1 MRLAERYILLTT
13 SPAAPNPQAHS
24 SSTFWNRNH
33 SRCRR
38 WPSMQRTRCRMAE
51 RRGTSPLK
59 RGAAVG
65 AAATLGLL
73 VVGLVGAGL
82 QLRSGAADAAARL
95 ERRAVALGELPRGD
109 VASLQRVLA
118 RSGVGARVIARNGRI
133 VAEAGPARL
142 WARGAAPWSG
152 RLAYA
157 GVGGSALEAG
167 AVEGRRPAGS
177 GRTLALR
184 EALPRAQTSV
194 SRTTALTIAAI
205 ALVLGLIAGALA
217 WWATR
222 RRLAETRRLA
232 VAAEAAAAGRPA
244 RLEPPAR
251 GDWRRLGGAIDAAGV
266 RVGELQAG
274 ADRELGVLTAAVEPL
289 PVAVMGRGPGGAPL
303 RNVALERMIGDLR
316 PPDREALERCIGE
329 VLGGEGA
336 AAERVTLSDGR
347 VLEVD
352 GWAVPGGRLAS
363 VCERTE
369 QERLAALRR
378 QLSGGA
384 ARQLRAPLDEIR
396 ARGAEVYQQ
405 VPAPAAP
412 AMQALLGAADRLDRV
427 VSMLLRGT
435 GHEARRPPRR
445 EALGV
450 AGFLWG
456 LAHEWDRALRT
467 RAIRVELELAP
478 DLPDVRTDP
487 ALAEEILTELID
499 NAAKF
504 TPRGGTVRL
513 IACTAGPERLA
524 IEVRDTGPGIR
535 PEDAPLVAERFYR
548 GRDAASI
555 PGAGLGLGVAAALA
569 ERLGGT
575 LVVEPGAGGIARLEL
590 PAAATPD
597 PVALTAA
604 VSALAA
610 ALTCAAHRA
619 AGAASPRAA
628 AGAAG
633 VPPARAR
640 RR

>member
-1 MRLAERYILLTT
+1 
-13 SPAAPNPQAHS
+13 
-24 SSTFWNRNH
+24 
-33 SRCRR
+33 
-38 WPSMQRTRCRMAE
+38 MAE

-59 RGAAVG
+59 RGVAVA
-65 AAATLGLL
+65 AAATLGLAVL
-73 VVGLVGAGL
+73 GLVGAGL

-95 ERRAVALGELPRGD
+95 ERRAVALGDLPRGD
-109 VASLQRVLA
+109 VAALNRVIA
-118 RSGVGARVIARNGRI
+118 RSGVGVRVLAANGRTI
-133 VAEAGPARL
+133 AEAGPARI
-142 WARGAAPWSG
+142 WARGRAPWSG
-152 RLAYA
+152 RLADA
-157 GVGGSALEAG
+157 GVGGSTLRNG
-167 AVEGRRPAGS
+167 AVEIRRPAGF
-177 GRTLALR
+177 GRTLVMR

-194 SRTTALTIAAI
+194 SRTTALTIGAI
-205 ALVLGLIAGALA
+205 ALALGLVAGALA

-222 RRLAETRRLA
+222 RRLGEIRRLS

-244 RLEPPAR
+244 RLQPPAT
-251 GDWRRLGGAIDAAGV
+251 GDWRWLGGAIDATGL
-266 RVGELQAG
+266 RVGELQEV
-274 ADRELGVLTAAVEPL
+274 ADREIGVLTAAVEPL

-303 RNVALERMIGDLR
+303 RNVALERLLGDLR
-316 PPDREALERCIGE
+316 GADRQALERGIDD
-329 VLGGEGA
+329 VLAAEGA
-336 AAERVTLSDGR
+336 AAERVALSDGR

-363 VCERTE
+363 ISERTE
-369 QERLAALRR
+369 QERLATLRR

-412 AMQALLGAADRLDRV
+412 GMQALLGAADRLGRV
-427 VSMLLRGT
+427 VGMLLRGT
-435 GHEARRPPRR
+435 EHDRPRPPRR

-467 RAIRVELELAP
+467 RAIRVELEIAP

-513 IACTAGPERLA
+513 IARMAAPERLA

-555 PGAGLGLGVAAALA
+555 PGAGLGLGVASALA
-569 ERLGGT
+569 ERLGGA
-575 LVVEPGAGGIARLEL
+575 LAVEPGAGGIARLEL
-590 PAAATPD
+590 PVATAPE
-597 PVALTAA
+597 PAELTAA
-604 VSALAA
+604 V
-610 ALTCAAHRA
+610 
-619 AGAASPRAA
+619 
-628 AGAAG
+628 
-633 VPPARAR
+633 PA
-640 RR
+640 